1 METTR
6 DWWNPARARE
16 RLIMSPTLARRGFAA
31 TLDLALVSLLQVGL
45 GRVFGVVHPSI
56 DSSFGSMIGGDGF
69 SLSSGIA
76 PTLMSGT
83 LLVIVVAY
91 FTLFEALF
99 ATTPGKALLRLRVVM
114 LDGRRLTMRAVLA
127 RNIFR
132 LVDTLPFLYIV
143 GGIVAQSTL
152 HEQRVGDIVG
162 GTTVVSLGE
171 RGAGAPAIRRL
182 PLRLLLLGVILAA
195 LVGAALAFQYYGR
208 GPLAIQSWVNTNN
221 PYSANSGAQ
230 CGPFAP
236 APSATSAR
244 TNVGALQT
252 PGYIQQYAIGAPQW
266 GDGVVTYPIR
276 VQLWNSAQYGGYI
289 SGEPTLLDMSQI
301 YIGGSASD
309 AYNGSV
315 TLRWEG
321 PLTGWVMQSG
331 RLDC

>member
-6 DWWNPARARE
+6 DWWNPARALE
-16 RLIMSPTLARRGFAA
+16 RLTMSPTLARRGLAA
-31 TLDLALVSLLQVGL
+31 TLDLALVSAAQIGL
-45 GRVFGVVHPSI
+45 SQVFGVVHSSI
-56 DSSFGSMIGGDGF
+56 NGTVGSMIGGDGY
-69 SLSSGIA
+69 SVSSTIA

-152 HEQRVGDIVG
+152 HEQRVGDIVA

-171 RGAGAPAIRRL
+171 RGADAPAIRRL

-195 LVGAALAFQYYGR
+195 LVGGTLAFQYYGR
-208 GPLAIQSWVNTNN
+208 GPLVIQSWVNANI
-221 PYSANSGAQ
+221 PYSASSSAQ
-230 CGPFAP
+230 CGPLIP
-236 APSATSAR
+236 LPSATSAR
-244 TNVGALQT
+244 TSVGALQT
-252 PGYIQQYAIGAPQW
+252 PRHILQYAIGAPQW

-331 RLDC
+331 QINC